1 MARKPSERSHSKSVE
16 AELNL
21 APIMS
26 ILVIL
31 IPMLIFAFQFY
42 EITVQTV
49 NAPKLGTGKAKKAE
63 SPDKVPLNLT
73 VLISDKGF
81 IVKQQGSA
89 PEEAPLIK
97 RKLFNVCQ
105 PTAFVDGMRWDDCS
119 GKGKGKT
126 RDVVS
131 YDYPK
136 LYSLIAKKF
145 AEHDKGPT
153 DKEESINIGADFN
166 VPWHVVAR
174 TIDCVRTKLAKED
187 AKDAWAK
194 SFTELD
200 EYRKAPPLITKIKNT
215 DGTVKEIRQEPM
227 FSKIVFV
234 VAQ

>member
-1 MARKPSERSHSKSVE
+1 MARKPSERSHSKNVE

-49 NAPKLGTGKAKKAE
+49 NAPKLGTGKAKKAD
-63 SPDKVPLNLT
+63 SPTEAPLNLT

-81 IVKQQGSA
+81 IVKQQGGPDA
-89 PEEAPLIK
+89 PEESPLIK
-97 RKLFNVCQ
+97 KKSFTVCQ
-105 PTAFVDGMRWDDCS
+105 PTKFEEGMRWDDCA

-126 RDVVS
+126 REIVS

-136 LYSLIAKKF
+136 LYSVIASKK
-145 AEHDKGPT
+145 EKYK
-153 DKEESINIGADFN
+153 KESQINIGADFN

-187 AKDAWAK
+187 NVEAWAK
-194 SFTELD
+194 SFTSLD
-200 EYRKAPPLITKIKNT
+200 EYRKAPPLITTIKNA
-215 DGTVKEIRQEPM
+215 DGSTKEVRQEPM
-227 FSKIVFV
+227 FPKILFV
-234 VAQ
+234 VAE